1 MERNGEAKSVCNIEL
16 MDILDYYDVLQD
28 VIIIEYYDV
37 PQLFVAK
44 FKNSEA
50 YLVCMLEN
58 IDEIK
63 GCMFLGVKV
72 TKARLNDFY
81 HKEIDLRSIFT
92 CPEFD
97 RPFFKVTEN
106 GCEYVAEW
114 IPEKTL
120 SEEELPEKDY
130 YFEQ

>member
-50 YLVCMLEN
+50 YLVC
-58 IDEIK
+58 I
-63 GCMFLGVKV
+63 
-72 TKARLNDFY
+72 RL
-81 HKEIDLRSIFT
+81 
-92 CPEFD
+92 
-97 RPFFKVTEN
+97 
-106 GCEYVAEW
+106 
-114 IPEKTL
+114 
-120 SEEELPEKDY
+120 
-130 YFEQ
+130 